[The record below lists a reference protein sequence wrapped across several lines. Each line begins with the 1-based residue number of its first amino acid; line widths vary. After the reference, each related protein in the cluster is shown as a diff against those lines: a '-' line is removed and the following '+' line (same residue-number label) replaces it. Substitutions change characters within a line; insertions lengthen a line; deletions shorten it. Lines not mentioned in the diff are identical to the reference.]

1 MLAQRIRAEWIP
13 GLVAQNPDG
22 SLPDCHATASGSA
35 PCTSLTLLACLR
47 INCKSGVHR
56 AASTSILVSSLL
68 RVLGVMAE
76 VFLPSLVFPVTEWR
90 AIMDRMKLWVMR
102 LLAQGAL
109 HCLTCLSPGRR
120 GATATP
126 TVTEPYKSILKT
138 ILPTAP
144 SRSRAG
150 PRMSR
155 ALSIQCAATFSWRNV
170 VHMRL
175 HHSAPGR
182 CLRLRYDVASH
193 LQGQGRRKINIG
205 QDEPENEE
213 AGQDQSD
220 DEEAGPHH
228 HEREEAGPDKH
239 NDEEARQNQ
248 HNDESARQ
256 DQHEEREPEQTGEGD
271 AAGRQE
277 QREHD
282 GSTATSKP
290 VDSRAEKEEEKNKDT
305 PDTDVRR
312 GGTGVLPQG
321 TVGNQR
327 PISPERPPKRQAAAS
342 EADGACLALNGIVT
356 VSLLTRACRRLPR
369 AAGREPNGT
378 GSSPLDA
385 STRAVVLAVVSQVQA
400 AAQTQVS
407 RRMTCH

>member
-1 MLAQRIRAEWIP
+1 MQKRRSARRFDKHSGLQPAPRLGSDGGSVPSVVGIPGYRVASHHGPHETLGHEAARSGCLALSHLPQPRAERGNRHADGDGAVQKHIDNN
-13 GLVAQNPDG
+13 LAYSCIAVA
-22 SLPDCHATASGSA
+22 
-35 PCTSLTLLACLR
+35 R
-47 INCKSGVHR
+47 R
-56 AASTSILVSSLL
+56 
-68 RVLGVMAE
+68 
-76 VFLPSLVFPVTEWR
+76 
-90 AIMDRMKLWVMR
+90 
-102 LLAQGAL
+102 
-109 HCLTCLSPGRR
+109 SPH
-120 GATATP
+120 
-126 TVTEPYKSILKT
+126 VKSIIDSVCHNK
-138 ILPTAP
+138 
-144 SRSRAG
+144 
-150 PRMSR
+150 
-155 ALSIQCAATFSWRNV
+155 FSWRNV

-356 VSLLTRACRRLPR
+356 VSLLMRACRRLPR